1 MTLSS
6 SALFEFGHG
15 VTFADESS
23 NFDRLQQ
30 TDVVDRVLYRSRYDD
45 QKSGVDG
52 QLKKLQKAQDE
63 LNQLEITLR
72 QVEESACS

>member
-1 MTLSS
+1 M
-6 SALFEFGHG
+6 
-15 VTFADESS
+15 
-23 NFDRLQQ
+23 
-30 TDVVDRVLYRSRYDD
+30 VDRVLYRSRYDD

-72 QVEESACS
+72 QVEEYNTQMRAEISVTRRATHKAEENIKGIEKNKVPW